1 MLQSFFSCAYQ
12 FSIRCSPIRGIA
24 MCLGRVNELDA
35 SIIFHCTLDGKTFQ
49 SAPPPLSF
57 CQLNPYGVYW
67 NMGKI
72 LGRKKGGFGRFEGSK
87 FFIVFKP
94 ANKKNSQFAFLSTYL
109 RFTITWSPI
118 SAYLPI
124 CLPIYLSYIWGHYLI
139 FMLPPSGV
147 EPGFS
152 AWTSDVLTTRLSV
165 RLQYEAHYVQVNTA
179 SSQNP
184 ASDLAWPNYSWPR
197 PLTKVRMRLGSRRD
211 IVNNNSFENISPG
224 MFITVCV

>member
-1 MLQSFFSCAYQ
+1 MSLIDFGKDF
-12 FSIRCSPIRGIA
+12 PIG
-24 MCLGRVNELDA
+24 
-35 SIIFHCTLDGKTFQ
+35 
-49 SAPPPLSF
+49 PPLSF

-72 LGRKKGGFGRFEGSK
+72 LGRKKGGFGRFGGSK
-87 FFIVFKP
+87 CFIVFKP

-139 FMLPPSGV
+139 FMLPLSGV

-165 RLQYEAHYVQVNTA
+165 RLQFEAHYVQVNT
-179 SSQNP
+179 SSLQNP
-184 ASDLAWPNYSWPR
+184 ASDLAWPNFSWPR